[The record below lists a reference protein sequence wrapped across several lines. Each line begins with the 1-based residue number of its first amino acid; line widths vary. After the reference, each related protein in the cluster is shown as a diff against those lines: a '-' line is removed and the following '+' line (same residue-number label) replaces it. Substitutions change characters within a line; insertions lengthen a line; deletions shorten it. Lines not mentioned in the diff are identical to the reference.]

1 MSTFGSVLSALR
13 NVVLLQDRVAR
24 LETNLDRM
32 ADQMDGLREFS
43 RDLDKRLYALERI
56 IDLGSR
62 QMQQKRIESE

>member
-1 MSTFGSVLSALR
+1 MNTFGGVLSALK

-43 RDLDKRLYALERI
+43 RDLDKRLYAVEKI
-56 IDLGSR
+56 MDLGIR
-62 QMQQKRIESE
+62 KAQQKRIEGE